1 MIDLESIE
9 EISINVE
16 VIMGAVDLTLEEFSQ
31 IEMGSVI
38 DLNIASGSPS
48 FVLVNGEPVARG
60 EILVLEKNLAIRL
73 SKIYDENDIIRY
85 PRKYFG
91 T

>member
-16 VIMGAVDLTLEEFSQ
+16 VIMGAVELSLEEFSQ
-31 IEMGSVI
+31 IKKGSII

-48 FVLVNGEPVARG
+48 FVLVNGEPIARG
-60 EILVLEKNLAIRL
+60 EILVIEKNLAIRL
-73 SKIYDENDIIRY
+73 SKIYDEDDRIRY
-85 PRKYFG
+85 SRKYFG

>member
-16 VIMGAVDLTLEEFSQ
+16 VIMGAVELSLEEFSQ
-31 IEMGSVI
+31 IKKGSII

-48 FVLVNGEPVARG
+48 FVLVNGEPIARG
-60 EILVLEKNLAIRL
+60 EILVFEKNLAIRL
-73 SKIYDENDIIRY
+73 SKIYDEDDRIRY
-85 PRKYFG
+85 SRKYFG